1 MGQVSWR
8 MSDELLERVR
18 ETARAYGW
26 SVNMYVTTVM
36 DAATDPAHAGSETE
50 RIRERL
56 DRAGLLAVPGP
67 PVRRPPRAAVQRSAK
82 AAATGTPLSELLSA
96 DRE

>member
-1 MGQVSWR
+1 MQ
-8 MSDELLERVR
+8 DELLERVR
-18 ETARAYGW
+18 QTALAYGW
-26 SVNMYVTTVM
+26 SVNMYVTKVM
-36 DAATDPAHAGSETE
+36 DAATDPDHASSETE

-67 PVRRPPRAAVQRSAK
+67 PAQRPPKAALRRAAKV
-82 AAATGTPLSELLSA
+82 AATGTPVSKLLTS